1 MTLNEQQKQ
10 LLKSLDKS
18 IKMAEAISILNN
30 KELSEQEKY
39 NKLWDMII
47 KEVLEKMSE
56 NGRGY

>member
-1 MTLNEQQKQ
+1 MMLNEQQKQ

-39 NKLWDMII
+39 NKLWDMIT
-47 KEVLEKMSE
+47 KEIMKQISE
-56 NGRGY
+56 NSRGY

>member
-1 MTLNEQQKQ
+1 MMLNEQQKQ

-47 KEVLEKMSE
+47 KEIMKQISE
-56 NGRGY
+56 NSRGY

>member
-1 MTLNEQQKQ
+1 MLNEQQKQ

-18 IKMAEAISILNN
+18 IKMAEALSILNN

-47 KEVLEKMSE
+47 KEIMKQISE
-56 NGRGY
+56 NSRGY

>member
-1 MTLNEQQKQ
+1 MPNEQQKQ

-47 KEVLEKMSE
+47 KEIMKQISE
-56 NGRGY
+56 NSRGY

>member
-1 MTLNEQQKQ
+1 MLNEQQKQ

-30 KELSEQEKY
+30 KELSDQEKY

-47 KEVLEKMSE
+47 KEIMKQISE
-56 NGRGY
+56 NSRGY

>member
-1 MTLNEQQKQ
+1 MMLNEQQKQ
-10 LLKSLDKS
+10 FLKSLDKS

-47 KEVLEKMSE
+47 KEIMKQISE
-56 NGRGY
+56 NSRGY

>member
-1 MTLNEQQKQ
+1 MMLNEQQKQ

-39 NKLWDMII
+39 NKLWNMII
-47 KEVLEKMSE
+47 KEIMKQISE
-56 NGRGY
+56 NSRGY

>member
-1 MTLNEQQKQ
+1 MLNEQQKQ

-39 NKLWDMII
+39 NKLWDMIT
-47 KEVLEKMSE
+47 KEIMKQISE
-56 NGRGY
+56 NSRGY